1 MAGHAD
7 VDVEVSGIPEVLGY
21 LAALDRAEH
30 EALDRVID
38 DAADATA
45 DRARAR
51 MPLGPAAGGHLRGSV
66 EVDRAEGLQ
75 ATVHHGGAR
84 FPYAGWLEFGGHV
97 GRRHAVA
104 RPWIPRGRYL
114 YPALSTVYP
123 GLEPSMIE
131 HMRSAAAEA
140 GWIPRG

>member
-1 MAGHAD
+1 MAD
-7 VDVEVSGIPEVLGY
+7 RVDVEVSGIPELLGH
-21 LAALDRAEH
+21 LAALQRTEH
-30 EALDRVID
+30 DALDTVIG

-45 DRARAR
+45 DRARTR

-66 EVDRAEGLQ
+66 EVDRAEGLA

-84 FPYAGWLEFGGHV
+84 YPYAGWLEFGGHV
-97 GRRHAVA
+97 GRRHAVH

-140 GWIPRG
+140 GWIPSG